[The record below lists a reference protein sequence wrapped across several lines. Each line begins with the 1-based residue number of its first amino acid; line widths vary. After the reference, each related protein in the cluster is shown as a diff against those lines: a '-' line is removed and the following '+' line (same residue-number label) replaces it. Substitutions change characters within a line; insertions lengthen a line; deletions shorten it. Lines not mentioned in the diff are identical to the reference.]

1 VISGPAVG
9 EAARLARLV
18 AWLDDRQWSEDLA
31 ALAGDVSGRNA
42 RPPRFGEV
50 ALAGTALVSAL
61 GDRGR
66 WDEAAAQAHHLKRFF
81 GGVGM
86 ELGPIAAQ
94 AFDGLLAAALA
105 RDPDELLDFVDLVGE
120 MFT

>member
-1 VISGPAVG
+1 MISGPAEG

-18 AWLDDRQWSEDLA
+18 AWLDDREWSEELV
-31 ALAGDVSGRNA
+31 ALAGAAPGRDA
-42 RPPRFGEV
+42 DAPTFGEV

-61 GDRGR
+61 GGAGR
-66 WDEAAAQAHHLKRFF
+66 WEEAVVQARHLTRFF
-81 GGVGM
+81 GEVGM

-94 AFDGLLAAALA
+94 AFDGLLAATLA
-105 RDPDELLDFVDLVGE
+105 RDAGELLDFAELVGE